1 MKLHKTRK
9 NKKGGGITGS
19 KPIKSQS
26 NQPVKKKTKKVRF
39 EDNPVSNIRSQSPRD
54 EDDFYYSCNINN
66 NKRKIISPK
75 EKRERVSKNRRSIVN
90 YQNRQSEQDLIDLA
104 TGKISSL
111 NGGKKKRRKTHKRKQ
126 RR

>member
-1 MKLHKTRK
+1 
-9 NKKGGGITGS
+9 
-19 KPIKSQS
+19 
-26 NQPVKKKTKKVRF
+26 KKTKKVRF